1 MKYIWV
7 RWFFFYKEWSRP
19 SVKKEHLSLNHN
31 LPVNLVFQDL
41 LKSAHSTWYFLPS
54 NCSFADSFKSD
65 HGFII
70 HRGTPPR
77 NCSRNTRASPSHG
90 YTSRSSSMPLHLMI
104 IANNTLRIC
113 WRSVGDSARQLSN
126 EVFGS
131 TAITDQISFYQ
142 KGHCLVN
149 LLNN

>member
-1 MKYIWV
+1 MSIATNTFLRLQTAGRRFGLAPIRSGLNEIYMSTLI
-7 RWFFFYKEWSRP
+7 FFYKEWSRP

-70 HRGTPPR
+70 HTGTPPR

-104 IANNTLRIC
+104 VANNTLRIC
-113 WRSVGDSARQLSN
+113 
-126 EVFGS
+126 
-131 TAITDQISFYQ
+131 
-142 KGHCLVN
+142 
-149 LLNN
+149 